1 MAARTE
7 EPKVIAITGASR
19 GIGSG
24 LVAELA
30 GRGHTIGCLS
40 RKGQGPEDRDVTGNL
55 INLVCDMEDEA
66 QITAALAELA
76 QQAGRIDVLINN
88 AGMHEECVSSELAKA
103 DFEQTLTTNITGP
116 FVACREV
123 YPHMVANGGGV
134 IINIGSFYDRLGIQR
149 NLAYCC
155 SKAAL
160 GALTRSLA
168 VEWARDKIRVLDVA
182 PGFVSTDLNAEY
194 RAHDSFQAFIKRRIP
209 IGKAASI
216 DEVARLV
223 AMLAIED
230 LPSLTGETIVMD
242 GAQNIN
248 Q

>member
-1 MAARTE
+1 MAS
-7 EPKVIAITGASR
+7 KVIAITGASR

-40 RKGQGPEDRDVTGNL
+40 RKGLGPEDREVPGEL
-55 INLVCDMEDEA
+55 IKLACDMEDEA
-66 QITAALAELA
+66 QIADALKSLAE
-76 QQAGRIDVLINN
+76 QAGRIDVLVNN
-88 AGMHEECVSSELAKA
+88 AGMHQECVSSELSKA
-103 DFEQTLTTNITGP
+103 DFDQTLATNITGP

-123 YPHMVANGGGV
+123 YPYMAAQGGGL

-182 PGFVSTDLNAEY
+182 PGFVATDLNAEY
-194 RAHDSFQAFIKRRIP
+194 MAHDNFKAFIRRRIP
-209 IGKAASI
+209 TGEAASV

-223 AMLAIED
+223 AMLATED

-242 GAQNIN
+242 GAQSIN